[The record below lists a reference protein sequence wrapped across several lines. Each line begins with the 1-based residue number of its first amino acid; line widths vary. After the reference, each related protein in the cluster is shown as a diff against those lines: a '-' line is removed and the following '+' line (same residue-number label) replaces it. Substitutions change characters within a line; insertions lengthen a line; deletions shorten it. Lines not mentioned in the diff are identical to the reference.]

1 MALEDVLRQ
10 EDTTLEDIIDVLA
23 DIQLFGREAAD
34 FLVWIEYSIDMV
46 TTEKKLQQ
54 FIGAEL
60 LDP

>member
-1 MALEDVLRQ
+1 MALEDVLRE
-10 EDTTLEDIIDVLA
+10 EDTTLDDIILVLT

-34 FLVWIEYSIDMV
+34 FLDWIEYSIDMV

-54 FIGAEL
+54 FIGVEL

>member
-1 MALEDVLRQ
+1 MALEDVLRE
-10 EDTTLEDIIDVLA
+10 EDTTLEDIIVVLT

-34 FLVWIEYSIDMV
+34 FIDWIEYSIDMV

-54 FIGAEL
+54 FIGVEL